1 MKKEPK
7 YCWYALKIFYN
18 KVFEIEEELMALP
31 DVETYVPVGREEV
44 KGEAYLRMRTAM
56 KQAGRDYIEDPR
68 YIFENPHIY
77 KRVPLIGSVMF
88 VRCLN
93 TDIKRLRSVI
103 GERGF
108 VYLRVDGK
116 SPAEIPDREMAAFR
130 LVADHFHEGMLI
142 LQDDAYTRFREG
154 GRVRVKEGPFK
165 GAEGYV
171 KRIRRDRRLL
181 VAIEGVIAVAT
192 SFIPPEMLE
201 PVPEPEA

>member
-93 TDIKRLRSVI
+93 TEIKRLRSVI

>member
-1 MKKEPK
+1 MKTEPK
-7 YCWYALKIFYN
+7 YCWYALKVFYN
-18 KVFEIEEELMALP
+18 KVFELEETLAP
-31 DVETYVPVGREEV
+31 RGVETYIPIGREEV
-44 KGEAYLRMRTAM
+44 KGEQYLRMRTAM
-56 KQAGRDYIEDPR
+56 KQAGQDRLDDPR

-88 VRCLN
+88 VRCPD
-93 TDIKRLRSVI
+93 TQIKQIRTVV

-108 VYLRVDGK
+108 VYLKADGK
-116 SPAEIPDREMAAFR
+116 SPAVIPDREMAAFR

-142 LQDDAYTRFREG
+142 LQDEAYTRFREG

-165 GAEGYV
+165 GAEGYI
-171 KRIRRDRRLL
+171 KRIRKDRRLL

-192 SFIPPEMLE
+192 SYIPPENLE